1 MSPLELL
8 AYVPLMAAIALVL
21 GLTEARGAADVLRAA
36 RARFLGLSFMVLVVG
51 VLMRL
56 LVSLFA

>member
-1 MSPLELL
+1 MSTLELL

-21 GLTEARGAADVLRAA
+21 GLTEARGTADVLRAA
-36 RARFLGLSFMVLVVG
+36 RSRFVGLTFMVIVVG
-51 VLMRL
+51 LVMRL